1 MAIAGRWLAVLGLG
15 LSVGGVRLDPEPGTR
30 VVRTFAY
37 ESSSELEGWTVVW
50 NGQEAPAEMLP
61 ELEIEGREEARA
73 EVTDEVLACSDGRV
87 RTLRRGFA
95 GLEAR
100 DVLDVSLGG
109 APIEE
114 RDAPGAC
121 DLEGCVV
128 RFEGEERVLERG
140 DAPADSLA
148 ALELDLDFSA
158 LLAGAAAGAESWEA
172 PAAALVPTGLP
183 GGLAFAFEDEPEVQL
198 GEREQWIANLEG
210 TWRVRPLET
219 REDGRLAVFA
229 LEGEL
234 STRSV
239 RATDLEHV
247 PVVDGDATETTTTTW
262 KATGELVWDVERRT
276 LRSLEVAADVRSTV
290 VTVRDLLGVPG
301 EPTYEQTLRLT
312 GTSKLRCDVRTP

>member
-1 MAIAGRWLAVLGLG
+1 MTIHGRWLAVLGLG
-15 LSVGGVRLDPEPGTR
+15 LSFGGVRLDTEPGTR

-37 ESSSELEGWTVVW
+37 ESSSALEGWTVVW

-73 EVTDEVLACSDGRV
+73 EVTDEVLASADGRV
-87 RTLRRGFA
+87 TSLRRTYA

-109 APIEE
+109 TPIEE
-114 RDAPGAC
+114 RDAPGTC
-121 DLEGCVV
+121 ELEGCTV
-128 RFEGEERVLERG
+128 RFDGQTRELLEGE
-140 DAPADSLA
+140 APQDRLA
-148 ALELDLDFSA
+148 ALELDLDFTA
-158 LLAGAAAGAESWEA
+158 LLGGAGSGAESWEA

-183 GGLAFAFEDEPEVQL
+183 GGLVFEFEGAPEVEF
-198 GEREQWIANLEG
+198 GEEEQWLANLAG

-219 REDGRLAVFA
+219 REDGRVAVFT

-234 STRSV
+234 STHSV

-247 PVVDGDATETTTTTW
+247 PVVEGDATETTTTTW
-262 KATGELVWDVERRT
+262 KARGELAWDLERRT
-276 LRSLEVAADVRSTV
+276 LRSLEVEADVRSTV

-312 GTSKLRCDVRTP
+312 GTSKLSCAVQTP